1 MARVSATTFSGYF
14 RVPTSTLADLHEV
27 ADFLSQIM
35 VKRRQQVGFRLAMM
49 ALMVAFFWRYLS
61 IEAMLGWALVYSAL
75 QAFEYF
81 ALATSGLAATANG
94 RRLALTTIALNSLV
108 FGLPAVL
115 WARYGGALGLSCGAY
130 LLSGAV
136 LNTVLTTRGCKSAL
150 LASIGPFIFY
160 VISSAFIAGGAH
172 LKWDAIGTMGIAG
185 AMMSLSAIS
194 LWTDATKTQRSE
206 AAALASL
213 NDREAQLEL
222 ALQQAEEASQAKSA
236 FLANMSHE
244 LRTPLNGILGMA
256 SVLARTKLVESQRDI
271 VDVISVSAKN
281 LQSLLTDVL
290 DLAKIEAA
298 QIDLQADPIAPASV
312 LRSVGSLFAATCTEK
327 GLSLDLDVDDQSESG
342 VLADGLRLVQII
354 TNFCS
359 NAIKFTERGGVK
371 LCVRTTTQGAR
382 STVVFTVSDTGI
394 GMSAEGKARLFERF
408 VQADGSITRRF
419 GGTGLGLSIS
429 KSLTDLMGGEIEVAS
444 EEGKGSTFTVTLN
457 FPSVDMP
464 IVPKDDSEPG
474 HPSAIGESQT
484 PLRVLLV
491 EDHPV
496 NRQVVQLILAD
507 FASVEVAVNGAEGVD
522 AAKARDFDVI
532 LMDMQMP
539 VMDGVTATQQIRA
552 WETEQLLPRTPIVM
566 LTANAMKEHIEQS
579 LEAGAD
585 IHLAKPITAESL
597 LMALDEVFDKIEPG
611 AFIPNE
617 RFSQA

>member
-1 MARVSATTFSGYF
+1 
-14 RVPTSTLADLHEV
+14 
-27 ADFLSQIM
+27 
-35 VKRRQQVGFRLAMM
+35 
-49 ALMVAFFWRYLS
+49 
-61 IEAMLGWALVYSAL
+61 
-75 QAFEYF
+75 
-81 ALATSGLAATANG
+81 
-94 RRLALTTIALNSLV
+94 
-108 FGLPAVL
+108 
-115 WARYGGALGLSCGAY
+115 
-130 LLSGAV
+130 
-136 LNTVLTTRGCKSAL
+136 
-150 LASIGPFIFY
+150 
-160 VISSAFIAGGAH
+160 
-172 LKWDAIGTMGIAG
+172 
-185 AMMSLSAIS
+185 
-194 LWTDATKTQRSE
+194 
-206 AAALASL
+206 
-213 NDREAQLEL
+213 
-222 ALQQAEEASQAKSA
+222 
-236 FLANMSHE
+236 
-244 LRTPLNGILGMA
+244 
-256 SVLARTKLVESQRDI
+256 VLARTKLVESQRDI